1 MFKSSP
7 EKYRVM
13 SDAEEGIYAL
23 ESGFLESAV
32 QVGVASSRVISV
44 SFPQT
49 PDEEAQD
56 AYPLLDR
63 IRRYLDGTEV
73 DLSDVEVALTVPTDQ
88 RSVLE
93 AVRGIPYGKQ
103 VSVKELA
110 AMSSGIDPE
119 DDDDLD
125 LVVRTALDENPVPL
139 VVPDHRI
146 RDGPSGAPPSI
157 EQRLR
162 SIEGL

>member
-1 MFKSSP
+1 MN
-7 EKYRVM
+7 
-13 SDAEEGIYAL
+13 DAEEGIYAL
-23 ESGFLESAV
+23 ESGFLGHAV

-44 SFPQT
+44 SFPET
-49 PDEEAQD
+49 PDED
-56 AYPLLDR
+56 AGSGYPLLDR
-63 IRRYLDGTEV
+63 IQRYLDGAEV
-73 DLSDVEVALTVPTDQ
+73 DFGDVEVALTVPTDQ

-93 AVRGIPYGKQ
+93 TVRGIPYGEQ

-110 AMSSGIDPE
+110 AMSPGVDPE

-146 RDGPSGAPPSI
+146 RDGPSGAPPPI